1 MIAAAEEPGA
11 PRRLAGMSEDPPTP
25 STPEP
30 APGGAPSL
38 RASDA
43 DRDAVATTLQQ
54 AMAEGRLDPAEFQT
68 RLDATYAAR
77 TQAEL
82 EPITRDLPPVRSAA
96 GQVVP
101 ARRGLL
107 ARMDV
112 GTKAAWGSWLTAT
125 LVCTVIWLLSDPG
138 GYFWPGWVAGP
149 WGAVLL
155 ARTLTGR
162 HGPQERPGRR
172 DGERDHL

>member
-1 MIAAAEEPGA
+1 V
-11 PRRLAGMSEDPPTP
+11 TP
-25 STPEP
+25 
-30 APGGAPSL
+30 AL

-43 DRDAVATTLQQ
+43 DRDAVAATLQQ
-54 AMAEGRLDPAEFQT
+54 AMAEGRLDPAEFET

-82 EPITRDLPPVRSAA
+82 EPITRDLPPARSTAGEAA
-96 GQVVP
+96 P
-101 ARRGLL
+101 ARRGVL
-107 ARMDV
+107 ARMDA
-112 GTKAAWGSWLTAT
+112 GTKAAWGSWLTAS

-155 ARTLTGR
+155 ARTLTGP